1 MFGTAFIYI
10 PREYQWLLALI
21 SPLIREFFVRFS
33 LEISYKSAGNGSRG
47 AYSVKFPCMHYM
59 ESRHATVLAII
70 LGGVAT
76 QTSSYCIIG
85 MDFAINIYHGLK
97 IVYRFKQ
104 EGNISKEQGDLF
116 MILWVFFSNSLT
128 ILKQK
133 LNL

>member
-10 PREYQWLLALI
+10 PKEYQWILALI

-104 EGNISKEQGDLF
+104 GENISKDQGDFF
-116 MILWVFFSNSLT
+116 MIFINSMVFL
-128 ILKQK
+128 
-133 LNL
+133 

>member
-85 MDFAINIYHGLK
+85 MDFAINIYHGLR

-104 EGNISKEQGDLF
+104 GGIISKDQGDFF
-116 MILWVFFSNSLT
+116 MIFINSMVFL
-128 ILKQK
+128 
-133 LNL
+133 